1 MQFIALLVT
10 FCDACFAVP
19 MDVSEQVA
27 VIYAGARGYLDK
39 LDPSSIT
46 KFEEAFLKHIRAS
59 HQDMLDTIR
68 TAGVITEATET
79 KLKEVVSNFVAGFS
93 A

>member
-1 MQFIALLVT
+1 
-10 FCDACFAVP
+10 

-46 KFEEAFLKHIRAS
+46 KFEQAFLKHIKAS
-59 HQDMLDTIR
+59 HQSLLDTIKND
-68 TAGVITEATET
+68 GQITESTENQ
-79 KLKEVVSNFVAGFS
+79 LKEVVVNFLAGFS
-93 A
+93 P